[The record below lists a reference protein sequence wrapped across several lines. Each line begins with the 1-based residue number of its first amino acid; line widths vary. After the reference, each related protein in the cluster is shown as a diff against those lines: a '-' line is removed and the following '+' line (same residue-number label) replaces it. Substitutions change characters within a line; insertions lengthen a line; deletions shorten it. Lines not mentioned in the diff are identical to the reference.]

1 MTKKLELYKC
11 DVCGNLVQV
20 MLSGEGD
27 LVCCGKPMEHILP
40 QNDNGDEML
49 HEKHIPTIDVNGEV
63 TTIRVDNHPMA
74 QNHYIMFLQTI
85 SNDNDEV
92 CTKYLYPVGEA
103 VMRLNGENKNIS
115 ARSYCNIHGMYISE
129 QKHDCSCG
137 VCSFE

>member
-1 MTKKLELYKC
+1 
-11 DVCGNLVQV
+11 
-20 MLSGEGD
+20 
-27 LVCCGKPMEHILP
+27 
-40 QNDNGDEML
+40 
-49 HEKHIPTIDVNGEV
+49 
-63 TTIRVDNHPMA
+63 
-74 QNHYIMFLQTI
+74 MFLQTI
-85 SNDNDEV
+85 SNDKDEV